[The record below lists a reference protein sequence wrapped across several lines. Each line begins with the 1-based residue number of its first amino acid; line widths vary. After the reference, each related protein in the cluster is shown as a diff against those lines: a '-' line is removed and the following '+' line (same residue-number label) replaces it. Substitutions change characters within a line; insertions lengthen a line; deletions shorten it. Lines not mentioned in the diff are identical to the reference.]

1 MIYMTSILPQ
11 TFARHPQIW
20 SRHPQT
26 PSRHPPDI
34 GVLRIRG
41 HWKKGQYLSWHDF
54 YTFLPTDLVLM
65 HPQTPLDPIQTLPDT
80 IQTPQDIFMQYRA
93 LEEKVIS
100 EYHGLIYFFC
110 QQIWYWCLPRH
121 PQTPSRHYPEALRHH
136 PDTPR
141 QRRFCNRGYWK
152 KGQYPSMA

>member
-1 MIYMTSILPQ
+1 MIQ
-11 TFARHPQIW
+11 TPTDTI
-20 SRHPQT
+20 QT

-54 YTFLPTDLVLM
+54 YTFLPTDLVIM

-110 QQIWYWCLPRH
+110 QQIWY
-121 PQTPSRHYPEALRHH
+121 
-136 PDTPR
+136 
-141 QRRFCNRGYWK
+141 
-152 KGQYPSMA
+152 

>member
-1 MIYMTSILPQ
+1 MMTSIQLFMIYMTSILPQ

-54 YTFLPTDLVLM
+54 YTFLPTDLVIM

-80 IQTPQDIFMQYRA
+80 IQAPQDIGIFMQYRA
-93 LEEKVIS
+93 LEEKSNIRVSWSNI
-100 EYHGLIYFFC
+100 FFANTFGIDASPDTLHTLSDTI
-110 QQIWYWCLPRH
+110 QTSSRHPHIPSRH
-121 PQTPSRHYPEALRHH
+121 PQT
-136 PDTPR
+136 
-141 QRRFCNRGYWK
+141 
-152 KGQYPSMA
+152 